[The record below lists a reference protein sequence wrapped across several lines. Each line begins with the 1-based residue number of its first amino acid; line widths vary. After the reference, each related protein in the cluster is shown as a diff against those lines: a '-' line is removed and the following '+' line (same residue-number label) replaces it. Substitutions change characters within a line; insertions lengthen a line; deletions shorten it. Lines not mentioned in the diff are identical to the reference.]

1 MLPVA
6 KCRNAGGE
14 ASRALGGTVRV
25 DARESPAARATI
37 AVTDETHRAQ
47 ARSPRLRFNIE
58 MRASAIRRPS
68 LRSVA
73 ALEPLGVPV
82 FRLLWST
89 WLTANLCMWMTDVAS
104 AWTMTTLTSTP
115 IWVALV
121 QSASTLPVFLLGLP
135 SGALADILDRRRW
148 LTATQFWLAATATAL
163 CVVTA
168 LGWMTSPLLLVL
180 VFLNGIGLALRWP
193 VFSAIVP
200 ELVPKTQLASA
211 LALNGVA
218 MNLSRIVGPLLAG
231 ALIASAGS
239 VWVFA
244 LNAVLSLCSGFLI
257 LRWRHEHRPSPL
269 GQERLLSAM
278 RVGVQF
284 VRQSPRLRAVLLRV
298 SIFFLHSTALLA
310 LLPLLARGL
319 VGGDAGTFTLL
330 LASMGAGAI
339 IAVLALPR
347 LRQRFGRDGLVVG
360 GTAVQSAAT
369 AVMAVAPNAWVAV
382 PSMLAA
388 GMAWITV
395 ANSLAV
401 SAQMSLPNWVRARGM
416 ASYQM
421 AIMGASALGAALW
434 GQVATTGSM
443 RTALFSAA
451 ASGILVMLLAV
462 RYVRDVEDEE
472 ADLSPAP
479 SGWAAQPSGSPPDDG
494 RVVVTVEYLID
505 PERADA
511 FIEVMEQ
518 TRRVRLSEGAIGWD
532 LLRDIGEPARFV
544 EEIVDESWTEHLRR
558 FHRATAADIAL
569 RERRLAFHQGAEPPV
584 VTRFVARR

>member
-1 MLPVA
+1 MSTPPPETTELP
-6 KCRNAGGE
+6 
-14 ASRALGGTVRV
+14 SRR
-25 DARESPAARATI
+25 AA
-37 AVTDETHRAQ
+37 
-47 ARSPRLRFNIE
+47 
-58 MRASAIRRPS
+58 S
-68 LRSVA
+68 LRSVT
-73 ALEPLGVPV
+73 ALAPLSVPV

-89 WLTANLCMWMTDVAS
+89 WLAANLCMWMTDVAA
-104 AWTMTTLTSTP
+104 AWTMTTLTSKP

-148 LTATQFWLAATATAL
+148 LMATQFWLAATALAL
-163 CVVTA
+163 CAVTA
-168 LGWMTSPLLLVL
+168 LGLMTSPLLLVL
-180 VFLNGIGLALRWP
+180 VFANGIGLALRWP

-200 ELVPKTQLASA
+200 ELVPREQLASA

-244 LNAVLSLCSGFLI
+244 LNAVLSMLSGFLI

-298 SIFFLHSTALLA
+298 SVFFLHSTALLA

-330 LASMGAGAI
+330 LACMGAGAI

-347 LRQRFGRDGLVVG
+347 LRQAFGRDGLVVG

-369 AVMAVAPNAWVAV
+369 AVMALAPSAWVAV
-382 PSMLAA
+382 PAMICA
-388 GMAWITV
+388 GMSWITV

-434 GQVATTGSM
+434 GQVATVGTM
-443 RTALFSAA
+443 QTALFSAA
-451 ASGILVMLLAV
+451 TSGVLLMLLAV
-462 RYVRDVEDEE
+462 RFVSDRDEE
-472 ADLSPAP
+472 DGDMSPARP
-479 SGWAAQPSGSPPDDG
+479 GWTAQPSGTPPDSG
-494 RVVVTVEYLID
+494 RLVTTIEYFVD
-505 PERADA
+505 PARADA
-511 FIEVMEQ
+511 FVDLMQQ
-518 TRRVRLSEGAIGWD
+518 TRRVRLSGGAIGWE
-532 LLRDIGEPARFV
+532 LLRDIGEPVRFV

-569 RERRLAFHQGAEPPV
+569 REQRLAFHQGEEPPV
-584 VTRFVARR
+584 ITRYVARR

>member
-1 MLPVA
+1 MSA
-6 KCRNAGGE
+6 
-14 ASRALGGTVRV
+14 
-25 DARESPAARATI
+25 
-37 AVTDETHRAQ
+37 ETPLQ
-47 ARSPRLRFNIE
+47 
-58 MRASAIRRPS
+58 ASAAASSTSAEEATDGRRRTPS
-68 LRSVA
+68 LRSVT
-73 ALEPLGVPV
+73 ALVPLSIPV

-89 WLTANLCMWMTDVAS
+89 WLAANLCMWMTDVAA
-104 AWTMTTLTSTP
+104 AWTMTTLTTTP

-148 LTATQFWLAATATAL
+148 LAATQFWLAATAIAL
-163 CVVTA
+163 FAVTA
-168 LGWMTSPLLLVL
+168 LGLMTTPLLLVL

-200 ELVPKTQLASA
+200 ELVPREQLAAS

-244 LNAVLSLCSGFLI
+244 LNAVLSMLSGFLI

-269 GQERLLSAM
+269 GQERLISAM

-319 VGGDAGTFTLL
+319 AGGDAGTFTLL
-330 LASMGAGAI
+330 LACMGAGAI
-339 IAVLALPR
+339 VAVLALPR
-347 LRQRFGRDGLVVG
+347 LRQAVGRDGLVVG

-369 AVMAVAPNAWVAV
+369 AIMAVAPSAWIAV
-382 PSMLAA
+382 PAMMCA

-395 ANSLAV
+395 ANSLSV

-434 GQVATTGSM
+434 GQVATIGSM
-443 RTALFSAA
+443 QTALFSAA
-451 ASGILVMLLAV
+451 TSGILLMLLAV
-462 RYVRDVEDEE
+462 RFVSDSSDEE
-472 ADLSPAP
+472 VDMSPAQP
-479 SGWAAQPSGSPPDDG
+479 GWAAHPSGTPLESG
-494 RVVVTVEYLID
+494 RVVTTVEYLVD
-505 PERADA
+505 PTRAEA
-511 FIEVMEQ
+511 FIDVMQE
-518 TRRVRLSEGAIGWD
+518 TRRVRLSEGAIGWE
-532 LLRDIGEPARFV
+532 LLRDIGEPTRFV

-569 RERRLAFHQGAEPPV
+569 RERRLAFHQGDEPPV
-584 VTRFVARR
+584 ITRFVARR